1 MDKGADEY
9 YERIKGVIDGVPE
22 IKELDILK
30 GIPYLNLATKLFDG
44 IIKIP
49 DPEVRYS

>member
-9 YERIKGVIDGVPE
+9 GERIKGVIDGVPE
-22 IKELDILK
+22 IKELDIFE